1 MVLFCE
7 RCHQQRL
14 ICQALLY
21 PNSVGNTSAFRSFQI
36 APQIPATHHLTLPPL
51 VLNLI
56 FPLTRVTILV
66 VLAFQ
71 PLDQL
76 QPTRPAQSAHPSTH
90 RTQDEVRVLFFTRY
104 NKAAWRATA
113 DQVDTCLSCISQQ
126 TYSTRMRNAKS
137 PTHTFIV
144 TSK

>member
-14 ICQALLY
+14 ICQALRN

-36 APQIPATHHLTLPPL
+36 APQIPATHHLTLPL

-56 FPLTRVTILV
+56 FPLTGVTILV

-71 PLDQL
+71 PLNQL
-76 QPTRPAQSAHPSTH
+76 QPTQSTRSAHQSPH
-90 RTQDEVRVLFFTRY
+90 LTQKKYAFFLHTCY
-104 NKAAWRATA
+104 KKAAGRAVGA
-113 DQVDTCLSCISQQ
+113 VNSVIRC
-126 TYSTRMRNAKS
+126 S
-137 PTHTFIV
+137 PHFATNLQD
-144 TSK
+144 KDNKR